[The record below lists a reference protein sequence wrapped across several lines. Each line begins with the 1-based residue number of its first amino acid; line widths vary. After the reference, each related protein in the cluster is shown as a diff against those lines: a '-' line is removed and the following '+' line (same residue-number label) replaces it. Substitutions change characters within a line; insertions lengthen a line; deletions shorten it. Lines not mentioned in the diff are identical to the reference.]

1 MVGTQT
7 LTRTDKG
14 ASAGAGAYI
23 RIDIPYVRQ
32 T

>member
-1 MVGTQT
+1 MVGAHT
-7 LTRTDKG
+7 LIRTGKG
-14 ASAGAGAYI
+14 SSTGAGTYI

>member
-1 MVGTQT
+1 MVGAQT

-14 ASAGAGAYI
+14 ASAGAGAYV
-23 RIDIPYVRQ
+23 RLDIPYGRQ